1 MNGIQSGNSSTK
13 PWVLLLLTLAAACT
27 DTVVE
32 MQAPA
37 GAAEPWAFS
46 ARTLDDTKLY
56 LATLEV
62 NARGRSFAAD
72 APDGMGGAGAG
83 LRWRNKYGFVGVTW
97 AASTPGVYD
106 DGLNERGLSVAQNQL
121 DETAYPNV
129 TDPGAAVGMR
139 AVVGWLLGRAADVAE
154 ARALLEERY
163 DPGPGGH
170 GAQVWGKAG
179 GGPGGDAGAERQH
192 LHLLD
197 AAGGELLVEWVGGAQ
212 HVYAAEDGTWGTAT
226 NSPDFPTM
234 RAMRAYGRAFPT
246 SFASVG
252 DNGSFNGGGAGAAGR
267 GGLNGV
273 PAANDSWSRQAR
285 VAMLR
290 RVAPALNTTA
300 QAVAWCFRLLD
311 QVSVPGVPAAAAA
324 GAAGGAT
331 SLPADGVGDFTQWQL
346 VRDHS
351 EGGRALYSRTWDNL
365 LPQRLRLADLNFSEG
380 APLLSFA
387 MGDGDWAGEMVA
399 STPQQGPV

>member
-1 MNGIQSGNSSTK
+1 MG
-13 PWVLLLLTLAAACT
+13 WLLLLSLAAGCT

-37 GAAEPWAFS
+37 GAEPWAFS

-83 LRWRNKYGFVGVTW
+83 LRWRNTYGFVGVTW

-121 DETAYPNV
+121 DESSYPNV
-129 TDPGAAVGMR
+129 THPGAAVGMR

-154 ARALLEERY
+154 ARALLE
-163 DPGPGGH
+163 DG
-170 GAQVWGKAG
+170 GAQVWGRAG

-197 AAGGELLVEWVGGAQ
+197 ADGGELLVEWVGGAQ
-212 HVYAAEDGTWGTAT
+212 HVYGNNAAEGDGTWGTAT

-234 RAMRAYGRAFPT
+234 RAMRAYGRTFPT

-252 DNGSFNGGGAGAAGR
+252 DGLFNGGGAGAAGR

-273 PAANDSWSRQAR
+273 PAAYDSWSRQAR
-285 VAMLR
+285 VAVLR

-311 QVSVPGVPAAAAA
+311 QVSVPGIPAVL
-324 GAAGGAT
+324 GGAT

-351 EGGRALYSRTWDNL
+351 EGGRALYSRTWENL

-387 MGDGDWAGEMVA
+387 MGQGDWAGEMAA

>member
-1 MNGIQSGNSSTK
+1 MG
-13 PWVLLLLTLAAACT
+13 WLLLLSLAAGCT

-37 GAAEPWAFS
+37 GAEPWAFS

-83 LRWRNKYGFVGVTW
+83 LRWRNTYGFVGVTW

-121 DETAYPNV
+121 DESSYPNV
-129 TDPGAAVGMR
+129 THPGAAVGMR

-154 ARALLEERY
+154 ARALLE
-163 DPGPGGH
+163 DG

-197 AAGGELLVEWVGGAQ
+197 AAASSLWSGWGARS
-212 HVYAAEDGTWGTAT
+212 TCTAT
-226 NSPDFPTM
+226 TRRRATARGGRRRTRRTSPRCARCARMGEPSRLPSPAWATDCST
-234 RAMRAYGRAFPT
+234 
-246 SFASVG
+246 
-252 DNGSFNGGGAGAAGR
+252 GAAPARR
-267 GGLNGV
+267 G
-273 PAANDSWSRQAR
+273 
-285 VAMLR
+285 
-290 RVAPALNTTA
+290 
-300 QAVAWCFRLLD
+300 
-311 QVSVPGVPAAAAA
+311 AAA
-324 GAAGGAT
+324 
-331 SLPADGVGDFTQWQL
+331 
-346 VRDHS
+346 
-351 EGGRALYSRTWDNL
+351 
-365 LPQRLRLADLNFSEG
+365 
-380 APLLSFA
+380 
-387 MGDGDWAGEMVA
+387 
-399 STPQQGPV
+399 